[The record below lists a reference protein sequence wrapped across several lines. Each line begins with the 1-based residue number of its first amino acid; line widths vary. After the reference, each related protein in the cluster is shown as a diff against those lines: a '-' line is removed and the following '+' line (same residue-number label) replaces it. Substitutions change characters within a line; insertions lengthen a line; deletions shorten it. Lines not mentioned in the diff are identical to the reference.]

1 MDTGIPHCAGN
12 LISMEKLPF
21 IYPPLQAGDSVTEKL
36 EGMAAFPAYGPVSHS
51 ILIIHWNKCP
61 FLGRHGTRPGYGGRV
76 VLRVP
81 PSLLT
86 GEDNTS

>member
-36 EGMAAFPAYGPVSHS
+36 EAWQHSLHTVRSAIQYSSSIATNVPSWADTLLARAMA
-51 ILIIHWNKCP
+51 
-61 FLGRHGTRPGYGGRV
+61 
-76 VLRVP
+76 
-81 PSLLT
+81 
-86 GEDNTS
+86 GESFFVRRLPY